1 MYSQLLGYLAA
12 LLIFTLQ
19 QPGPKATF
27 GPATTFGLW
36 GTLVLA
42 YGLITFLTHRRLGR
56 AFAQGVSLSFITRR
70 YHRLQMQLSL
80 LALGVLGIDVFVLNI
95 KFYLSAIP
103 GFTQSLTLP
112 GATGLLLYVVHQTIC
127 WTFAHPLYRVIHQ
140 SRMSRAAFIW
150 GHLSFNG
157 AFLVPWLLISLV
169 SDLIDHLDHV
179 AFLKTVLGQYLSF
192 ALSLALFILLAPWIM
207 VRLWRCES
215 LPSGAIRAELEQ
227 FCAEQRFSLGDFK
240 IWPLFGGETL
250 TAGIVGVAP
259 PLRYILITRGLLAL
273 LNGDELKAVMAHEM
287 GHARRL
293 HLPFFL
299 LFFLGYAALTFA
311 YGDLLLAFLLNQ
323 EYFLRWAFAGDSNQ
337 LSLFSLAYS
346 LPVLLVFLLYFRFVF
361 GFFLRNCERQAD
373 LYALKLIGHPFTLIS
388 SLEKIAVMSGQTH
401 DLPNWHHFSIRE
413 RVSFLLQCHE
423 RPFLARRH
431 SQKLYGAATVVAC
444 CLSILIWG
452 GWHLK
457 RSDLVQGWYKQIDV
471 KRAEI
476 LMQFAPDDPHLASAL
491 GGALLELRRFQE
503 AEHWLVKASEAL
515 PDDPVVQNNLAWF
528 YATAPPPY
536 FLPEAALKLAKEAAQ
551 KTPEPYIL
559 DTLAEAYY
567 VNGQYEEALRTIEQ
581 ALEKNPEKRDYF
593 LGQKEKM
600 KDALRNKPQ

>member
-1 MYSQLLGYLAA
+1 MYSQLLSYLAA

-27 GPATTFGLW
+27 GPAATLALW
-36 GTLVLA
+36 ASLLLA
-42 YGLITFLTHRRLGR
+42 YGLIAFLTHRRLGQ
-56 AFAQGVSLSFITRR
+56 AAADGMPLSAVTRR

-80 LALGVLGIDVFVLNI
+80 LALGILGIDVFVLNI

-103 GFTQSLTLP
+103 GFEKSLTLP
-112 GATGLLLYVVHQTIC
+112 GATGLLLYVLHQIIC
-127 WTFAHPLYRVIHQ
+127 WYWGHPLYRVIHQ
-140 SRMSRAAFIW
+140 SGMSRSAFIR

-157 AFLVPWLLISLV
+157 AFLIPWLLISLI
-169 SDLIDHLDHV
+169 SDLIDQLDHI

-207 VRLWRCES
+207 VHLWRCES
-215 LPSGAIRAELEQ
+215 LPPGGIRAELER
-227 FCAEQRFSLGDFK
+227 FCGEQRFSLGDIK

-250 TAGIVGVAP
+250 TAGIVGVVP

-323 EYFLRWAFAGDSNQ
+323 EFFLRWSFAGDSSR

-361 GFFLRNCERQAD
+361 GFFLRNSERQAD

-413 RVSFLLQCHE
+413 RVTFLLQCHE
-423 RPFLARRH
+423 RPLLARRH
-431 SQKLYGAATVVAC
+431 NQKLYGAATVVAC
-444 CLSILIWG
+444 CLAILVWG
-452 GWHLK
+452 GSHLK
-457 RSDLVQGWYKQIDV
+457 RSDMVQAWYKQIDI

-476 LMQFAPDDPHLASAL
+476 LMQFSPDDPHLETAL
-491 GGALLELRRFQE
+491 GGALLELGRHRD
-503 AEHWLVKASEAL
+503 AEHWLVKALEAL
-515 PDDPVVQNNLAWF
+515 PDDPVILNNLAWF

-536 FLPEAALKLAKEAAQ
+536 FMPEAALKLAKEAAE
-551 KTPEPYIL
+551 KAPEPYIL
-559 DTLAEAYY
+559 DTLAEAYH
-567 VNGQYEEALRTIEQ
+567 VNGRHEEALRTIEL
-581 ALEKNPEKRDYF
+581 ALEKNPEKREYF
-593 LGQKEKM
+593 LGQKAKM
-600 KDALRNKPQ
+600 EEALKKMR